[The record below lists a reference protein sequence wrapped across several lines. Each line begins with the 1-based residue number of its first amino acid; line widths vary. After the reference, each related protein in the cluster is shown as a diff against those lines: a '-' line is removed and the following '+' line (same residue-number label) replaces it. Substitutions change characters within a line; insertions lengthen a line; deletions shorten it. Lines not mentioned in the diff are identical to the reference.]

1 MAEDRSQKVL
11 IFPAQPTGGIGG
23 GGLLFLFSMGQVEDI
38 LKSAP
43 VHPVPFAPPHIQGM
57 ARWRER
63 VLPVIWPE
71 GCLGV
76 GGEGQ
81 RGGGT
86 EGQRGGGTEGQR
98 DGGTE
103 GQRGGGTEGQR
114 DRGTEGQSEGGDRF
128 IVVRT
133 VVGEGA
139 DRRSERAMFRAGG
152 PVELLPVPGGAAPAA
167 VPGAIRRADRVRAAY
182 AWENR
187 TIIVLDT
194 GRILME
200 KG

>member
-1 MAEDRSQKVL
+1 MAEDRTQKVL
-11 IFPAQPTGGIGG
+11 IFPARPTGDAGVGD
-23 GGLLFLFSMGQVEDI
+23 LLFLFSMGQVEDI
-38 LKSAP
+38 LKSAA
-43 VHPVPFAPPHIQGM
+43 VHPVPFAPSHIQGM
-57 ARWRER
+57 ARWRDR
-63 VLPVIWPE
+63 VLPVIGPE

-76 GGEGQ
+76 GGE
-81 RGGGT
+81 
-86 EGQRGGGTEGQR
+86 R
-98 DGGTE
+98 D
-103 GQRGGGTEGQR
+103 RGTEGQR
-114 DRGTEGQSEGGDRF
+114 DRGTEGKRDEGKKAQSEGGDRF

-152 PVELLPVPGGAAPAA
+152 PVELLQVPGGAAPAA
-167 VPGAIRRADRVRAAY
+167 VPDAIGRADRVRAAY

-187 TIIVLDT
+187 IIIVLDT